1 MQKRPWAFALSLWC
15 ACLLPVAAAGGTP
28 PPASASPPPAV
39 PPGAAAPVS
48 PAPAPVSGASYC
60 PGEYA
65 DDFSAL
71 LPKARE
77 LEQQVGAYTFCIRTS
92 ATYECPSYGPD
103 GNLRRKKVRVSAHGT
118 GFAYRQQ
125 AGETLLLTNEHV
137 AEWPA
142 VTDEE
147 HPVEDVPPGC
157 KRVADS
163 LKIVDD
169 TTDSYEADDLP
180 LSRVVVDPTLDIA
193 VLKAKTLLPVLPWKV
208 GRSAG
213 LKERNVVDVRGF
225 PLGVFKATNVGKVTS
240 AYARDSYKDWDHDDF
255 VIDALLSPGNS
266 GSPVFA
272 ISCKT
277 GEFELVGVYHAGY
290 TRGSA
295 LNVVIGIDQV
305 RDLMTTLKRSPRAH
319 ADASLQ
325 LDAAARGR
333 LVAATKQAL
342 DAYFPLGPMAAAVRV
357 REDGAL
363 LFEVLNRDFPFR
375 AYPAVVLEDLPPTD
389 AQSFGV
395 PGRVWFGNR
404 QGLKAYARAD
414 LDADTQSQLAKL
426 LEGLRRDSVASVALH
441 AADHDAAT
449 SREKYEGTERLEKEL
464 QRASAGYADVAQA
477 AGELADRLGP
487 GTGEPSV
494 DFTATLVPPAPKPA
508 EPVAVSPAPPAAPAS
523 PSPVAPR
530 PTPATPVGQLSRLP
544 Q

>member
-1 MQKRPWAFALSLWC
+1 MAVSRLLWAVGL
-15 ACLLPVAAAGGTP
+15 LLPGLALAQAP
-28 PPASASPPPAV
+28 KP
-39 PPGAAAPVS
+39 AAAPVL
-48 PAPAPVSGASYC
+48 PPVPVAPPPVTGASYC

-118 GFAYRQQ
+118 GFSYRQQ
-125 AGETLLLTNEHV
+125 AGETFLLTNEHV

-163 LKIVDD
+163 LKIVDN
-169 TTDSYEADDLP
+169 TTDSYEGDDLP
-180 LSRVVVDPTLDIA
+180 LSRVVVDAQLDIA
-193 VLKAKTLLPVLPWKV
+193 VLKAKTLLPILPWKV

-255 VIDALLSPGNS
+255 IVDALLSPGNS

-277 GEFELVGVYHAGY
+277 GEFELVGLYHAGY
-290 TRGSA
+290 THGSA

-305 RDLMTTLKRSPRAH
+305 RDLMTTLKRTSRGH
-319 ADASLQ
+319 SDASLA
-325 LDAAARGR
+325 LDAAARLR
-333 LVAATKQAL
+333 LVVATKQSL
-342 DAYFPLGPMAAAVRV
+342 EPYFPLGPMAAAVRV
-357 REDGAL
+357 RGDGAL
-363 LFEVLNRDFPFR
+363 IYEVLNRDFPFR
-375 AYPAVVLEDLPPTD
+375 AYPVVVLEDLPGSD
-389 AQSFGV
+389 ADTFGL

-404 QGLKAYARAD
+404 QGLKPYARSD
-414 LDADTQSQLAKL
+414 LDADTQAQLAKL
-426 LEGLRRDSVASVALH
+426 LEGLRRDSLASVSVR
-441 AADHDAAT
+441 AADHDAAS
-449 SREKYEGTERLEKEL
+449 SREKFEGTERLEKVL
-464 QRASAGYADVAQA
+464 QRASASAADAAQQA
-477 AGELADRLGP
+477 AELAEHLGP
-487 GTGEPSV
+487 GPGEHSV
-494 DFTATLVPPAPKPA
+494 DLTATLVPPAPTPL
-508 EPVAVSPAPPAAPAS
+508 EPVASSPAATAASPAGSTASPAPLPPAPAGPSSRS
-523 PSPVAPR
+523 P
-530 PTPATPVGQLSRLP
+530 
-544 Q
+544 

>member
-1 MQKRPWAFALSLWC
+1 MDAFRWVLAVGL
-15 ACLLPVAAAGGTP
+15 LLPGLGLGQGAAAKPPLPP
-28 PPASASPPPAV
+28 PPATPAPPPV
-39 PPGAAAPVS
+39 K
-48 PAPAPVSGASYC
+48 GASYC

-125 AGETLLLTNEHV
+125 GGETLLLTNQHV

-142 VTDEE
+142 VTDDD
-147 HPVEDVPPGC
+147 HPVDDVPTGC
-157 KRVADS
+157 KRVTDS

-180 LSRVVVDPTLDIA
+180 LTRVVVDPALDVA
-193 VLKAKTLLPVLPWKV
+193 VLKAKALLPVLPWKL
-208 GRSAG
+208 GRSAE

-240 AYARDSYKDWDHDDF
+240 AYAHDSYKDWDHDDF

-277 GEFELVGVYHAGY
+277 GEFELVGLYHAGY

-305 RDLMTTLKRSPRAH
+305 RDLMTTLKRTVRPRA
-319 ADASLQ
+319 DAGLT
-325 LDAAARGR
+325 LDAAARAR
-333 LVAATKQAL
+333 LVEASRL
-342 DAYFPLGPMAAAVRV
+342 SLEPYFPVGPMAAAVRV
-357 REDGAL
+357 RGDGAL
-363 LFEVLNRDFPFR
+363 LYELLNRDFPFR
-375 AYPAVVLEDLPPTD
+375 AYPVLVLEDLPPAD
-389 AQSFGV
+389 AETFGL

-414 LDADTQSQLAKL
+414 LDADTQAQLAKL
-426 LEGLRRDSVASVALH
+426 LEAVRRDSIAALAVR
-441 AADHDAAT
+441 AADHDAAS
-449 SREKYEGTERLEKEL
+449 SREKYQGSERLEKVL
-464 QRASAGYADVAQA
+464 QRASAASTDAAQA
-477 AGELADRLGP
+477 AAELAERLGP
-487 GTGEPSV
+487 GPGEVSV
-494 DFTATLVPPAPKPA
+494 DLTAALVPPPAPKAA
-508 EPVAVSPAPPAAPAS
+508 EPVAASQAPPPALPTDSGS
-523 PSPVAPR
+523 PP
-530 PTPATPVGQLSRLP
+530 PTQAQK
-544 Q
+544 

>member
-1 MQKRPWAFALSLWC
+1 MHRQWGCALP
-15 ACLLPVAAAGGTP
+15 LLLAWLALPAADAATPPPSGTTPPAPGPKLPPVAAPAVTP
-28 PPASASPPPAV
+28 SPP
-39 PPGAAAPVS
+39 
-48 PAPAPVSGASYC
+48 PVSGASYC
-60 PGEYA
+60 AGEYA

-103 GNLRRKKVRVSAHGT
+103 GNLRRKKVHVSAHGT

-125 AGETLLLTNEHV
+125 AGETLLLTNQHV

-147 HPVEDVPPGC
+147 HPVDDVPVGC

-169 TTDSYEADDLP
+169 TTDTYEADDLP
-180 LSRVVVDPTLDIA
+180 LSRVVVDPMLDIA
-193 VLKAKTLLPVLPWKV
+193 VLKAKTLLPVLPWKL

-225 PLGVFKATNVGKVTS
+225 PLGVLKATNVGKVTS

-305 RDLMTTLKRSPRAH
+305 RDLMTTLKRSARAH
-319 ADASLQ
+319 SDVSLT
-325 LDAAARGR
+325 LDGAARAR

-342 DAYFPLGPMAAAVRV
+342 DAYFPLGPMAAAVHV

-363 LFEVLNRDFPFR
+363 VFEVLNRDFPFR
-375 AYPAVVLEDLPPTD
+375 AYPAVVLEDLPPTE
-389 AQSFGV
+389 AQSFGL

-426 LEGLRRDSVASVALH
+426 LEGLRGDSVASVALH
-441 AADHDAAT
+441 AADHDAAS
-449 SREKYEGTERLEKEL
+449 SREKHEGTERLEKAL
-464 QRASAGYADVAQA
+464 QRASASYADVAQA
-477 AGELADRLGP
+477 AVELADRLGP
-487 GTGEPSV
+487 AQGEPSV
-494 DFTATLVPPAPKPA
+494 DFTATLVPPAVQPPA
-508 EPVAVSPAPPAAPAS
+508 PLAASPPPPAAVP
-523 PSPVAPR
+523 PSTPGAPR
-530 PTPATPVGQLSRLP
+530 PPPAGQLNQLP